1 LHERSLPPDG
11 ELARRAL
18 AGEVEAF
25 GVLVERYRVAFARYA
40 TGLCGDSDTAADA
53 MQEAFIR
60 AYNSLADCRDPNRFQ
75 AWFFRILTNQCHT
88 ARTRKRRH
96 APLEAVAAAADERTD
111 ERLERDEVRQAM
123 DLALA
128 DLTREQREAFVLKHI
143 EGHSY
148 AEMSELLQEG
158 VDALKMRVHRARDA
172 VKRRL
177 EGLL

>member
-1 LHERSLPPDG
+1 
-11 ELARRAL
+11 
-18 AGEVEAF
+18 
-25 GVLVERYRVAFARYA
+25 
-40 TGLCGDSDTAADA
+40 
-53 MQEAFIR
+53 
-60 AYNSLADCRDPNRFQ
+60 
-75 AWFFRILTNQCHT
+75 
-88 ARTRKRRH
+88 
-96 APLEAVAAAADERTD
+96 VAAAADERTD